1 MVYKTTKKAVLDG
14 YWKIISIGYCDAQ
27 YLLRYQDRIAYTA
40 GRDGW
45 NADVYHFGNIAIVT
59 GYRPFGNIHPVQDTP
74 GLITEYDKKAAA
86 IVCNYSLDYDVQKKR
101 VNKLLNEFIRIAA
114 GIEYDVL

>member
-1 MVYKTTKKAVLDG
+1 MVYKTTKKSVMNG
-14 YWKIISIGYCDAQ
+14 YCKVISIGYCGAQ
-27 YLLRYQDRIAYTA
+27 YLLKYQDRIAYTT

-45 NADVYHFGNIAIVT
+45 NADIYYFGNIAIVT
-59 GYRPFGNIHPVQDTP
+59 GYRPFGNIDPDYELVNSY
-74 GLITEYDKKAAA
+74 EKKAAA
-86 IVCNYSLDYDVQKKR
+86 IVCNYSLDYDAQKKR